1 MEHLFDTAIMIELA
15 AIATA
20 LICINDTL
28 KNKS

>member
-1 MEHLFDTAIMIELA
+1 MEDLFDTAIMIELA

-28 KNKS
+28 KNK